1 MSTAAAHACAA
12 TGPLIPVTS
21 TQVTDVAAIVP
32 EENFP
37 AALRV
42 LLLEDSRLDEKII
55 AAQLRHGGLACAMQ
69 RVDARAPFLSALQ
82 DWRPDV
88 VLSDYNVPGFGGE
101 DALRITRERHPD
113 MPFLFVSGALGEHA
127 AVELLKLGATDYVL
141 KDRLERLVPSIERAL
156 RESREKV
163 ERLQAEERLR
173 ERERTLST
181 LMRNLPGMAFRARIR
196 RPWYLDFASEGCLA
210 LTGWEP
216 GVFAPGG
223 LIDFGSIIHP
233 EDAERVAA
241 ETNAA
246 HASGTQLTT
255 TYRIRT
261 RDGEERWMWVRAVTH
276 PGADGEGPVIEG
288 FVTDIT
294 PQKLAEA
301 EILRRIEF
309 EQQLI
314 GIVSHDLKNPL
325 QAILFGA
332 STLLKREAIDE
343 VGTRLARRIL
353 SSTERAT
360 RMINDLLDFTQVR
373 LGSGL
378 PVSPRDV
385 DLRDLAAQVLDEFD
399 QIHPDRRIVFT
410 APPTLRACVDPGRIT
425 QALSNLVQNAL
436 TYSPRDT
443 PVAIGLEVDGDDA
456 VLQVHNS
463 GEPIAPDKLADVFE
477 PLRRGVV
484 VASSNTRSIGLG
496 LFIVAS
502 IVRAHDGAVSVRS
515 TTEEGTV
522 FTVRLPLR
530 PAERPHH
537 DPQAR

>member
-1 MSTAAAHACAA
+1 MTAAQEAQLAA
-12 TGPLIPVTS
+12 VGPGN
-21 TQVTDVAAIVP
+21 DVS
-32 EENFP
+32 
-37 AALRV
+37 ALRV

-55 AAQLRHGGLACAMQ
+55 TAQLRQRGLECTLQ
-69 RVDARAPFLSALQ
+69 RVDARAPFLTALE
-82 DWRPDV
+82 DWRPDI

-113 MPFLFVSGALGEHA
+113 LPFLFVSGALGEHA
-127 AVELLKLGATDYVL
+127 AVELLKRGATDYVL

-156 RESREKV
+156 RESREKA

-181 LMRNLPGMAFRARIR
+181 LMRNLPGMAFRARMR

-210 LTGWEP
+210 LTGYEP
-216 GVFAPGG
+216 EAFRPGG
-223 LIDFGSIIHP
+223 RTDFDSIMHP
-233 EDAERVAA
+233 DDAQRVAA
-241 ETNAA
+241 EAEAA
-246 HASGTQLTT
+246 HAGGEQLTT

-261 RDGEERWMWVRAVTH
+261 LQGEERWVWVRAVTH
-276 PGADGEGPVIEG
+276 PGPDGDAPVIEG

-332 STLLKREAIDE
+332 TTLLKREAIDE

-353 SSTERAT
+353 ASTERAT
-360 RMINDLLDFTQVR
+360 RMINDLLDFTQIR
-373 LGSGL
+373 LGAGL
-378 PVSPRDV
+378 PVSPRDA
-385 DLRDLAAQVLDEFD
+385 DLRDLTAQVLDEFEHT
-399 QIHPDRRIVFT
+399 HPDRRLVFV
-410 APPTLRACVDPGRIT
+410 APPALRAWIDPGRVT
-425 QALSNLVQNAL
+425 QAVTNLVQNAL

-443 PVAIGLEVDGDDA
+443 PVSIRLEVDGDDA
-456 VLQVHNS
+456 VIEVHNT
-463 GEPIAPDKLADVFE
+463 GEPIAPDKLADLFE
-477 PLRRGVV
+477 PLRRGVAV
-484 VASSNTRSIGLG
+484 TSAHTRSIGLG

-502 IVRAHDGAVSVRS
+502 IVR
-515 TTEEGTV
+515 
-522 FTVRLPLR
+522 
-530 PAERPHH
+530 
-537 DPQAR
+537 